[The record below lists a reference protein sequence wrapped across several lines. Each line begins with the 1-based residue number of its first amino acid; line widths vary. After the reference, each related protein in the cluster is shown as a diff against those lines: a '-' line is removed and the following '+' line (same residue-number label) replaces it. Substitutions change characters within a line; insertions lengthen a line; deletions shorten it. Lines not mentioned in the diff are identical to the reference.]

1 MISEANKFK
10 IRLILSLVNNFD
22 SFGGRRQYIEW
33 AREAAGH
40 CLSSDDDDDFYTDDV
55 VKDYYK
61 NHVKVCR
68 HALINIIITIS
79 FFFDNLF

>member
-33 AREAAGH
+33 AREAGH
-40 CLSSDDDDDFYTDDV
+40 SLSSDDDFYTDDV

-61 NHVKVCR
+61 NHVQVY
-68 HALINIIITIS
+68 
-79 FFFDNLF
+79 